1 MWLEPK
7 VCSSKQCSRDSNS
20 SGRNSFDLNKR
31 TLIALRENGQGYAAM
46 TMFCWCM
53 DMPPATAQITFD
65 DLNSDLHNAYVQTV
79 QESMAEATKTVY
91 NNLANINANSN
102 CSQNARVSD
111 DGAW

>member
-31 TLIALRENGQGYAAM
+31 TLIALCENGQGYAAM

-53 DMPPATAQITFD
+53 DMPY
-65 DLNSDLHNAYVQTV
+65 SDLHNAYVQTV
-79 QESMAEATKTVY
+79 QESMPEPTKTAY

-111 DGAW
+111 DSAW